1 MKTYRQY
8 IVEAQGHQIRVSY
21 KEHRAAVKLAKKFSV
36 PFEDLLA
43 FLNVPNCALI
53 LPTAEIKMLDGF
65 DLNVTALDHRN
76 EGRLSLVRQTRFR
89 SVSAEGLMAQLQAI
103 APAGT
108 SNPLERAWAAPG
120 GLVVRGASV

>member
-43 FLNVPNCALI
+43 FLNVPHCALI

-89 SVSAEGLMAQLQAI
+89 SVSAEVSWRNCKPSRLREPQTRWRGLGRH
-103 APAGT
+103 PA
-108 SNPLERAWAAPG
+108 AC
-120 GLVVRGASV
+120 